1 MRAACLVTIAA
12 IKPQQVGLV
21 NGLELGPG
29 VADNDGIAIQP
40 SICINHHQPNF
51 ATSSRNHRFL
61 LNNFN
66 VFQCLLVFV
75 TGSDHDILHQFI
87 SYKSGPCR
95 MLQGSDGPVKCSDKA
110 ASERKELEPRCT
122 RKRLLNW

>member
-40 SICINHHQPNF
+40 SISINHHQPNF
-51 ATSSRNHRFL
+51 ATSSRNHWFL

-66 VFQCLLVFV
+66 VLQCLLVFV
-75 TGSDHDILHQFI
+75 TGSDHDILHQFNI
-87 SYKSGPCR
+87 YHIKATPAACCRVATGP
-95 MLQGSDGPVKCSDKA
+95 
-110 ASERKELEPRCT
+110 
-122 RKRLLNW
+122 

>member
-1 MRAACLVTIAA
+1 MDNAVRAACLVTIAA

-66 VFQCLLVFV
+66 VCWYL
-75 TGSDHDILHQFI
+75 
-87 SYKSGPCR
+87 
-95 MLQGSDGPVKCSDKA
+95 LQGPTMTYYINLYHIKATPAACCRVATGP
-110 ASERKELEPRCT
+110 
-122 RKRLLNW
+122 